1 MGYELFVDTASRE
14 TSIALL
20 KDKRLVEYHV
30 EKLDTEHSVGD
41 IYLGRVKKLMPGNNA
56 AFIEVGY
63 EKDAFLHYLDL
74 GPQLRSVI
82 KFTDQAITGAYSD
95 SALDNFKI
103 ESLIEK
109 TGKITQV
116 FTKGKQILVQVTK
129 EPISTKGP
137 RLTCDLSLPGT
148 YMVLVPFTNMVSVSK
163 KIKTLDER
171 TRLKKLAES
180 IRPKNFGVIIRTVA
194 EGKTV
199 AELHKDMGELE
210 SNWNKLFGSLK
221 GAVAPRKILGEQDRS
236 LTLVRDLLSSDFTQ
250 IVVNNNDLGEE
261 IKEYLK
267 RLSPGK
273 EKIVKL
279 HSGKSTI
286 FDHYEIDK
294 KIKNAFGRKVQCEDG
309 GYLVIDHTEAL
320 HVIDVNSGSNS
331 DIEINQEANALN
343 VNIISATEIARQLRL
358 RDMGGQIVVDFI
370 DMRNPAF
377 KRKVYDHLKSEM
389 SSDRAKHTILPISRF
404 GLMEIT
410 RQRVRPEINI
420 STAEICPMCEGT
432 GEVRPTMLILDQI
445 ESNLAHFVNEMNLK
459 SLVLNTHPFLASY
472 LKQGFLK
479 SPRWNWYRKYKV
491 WVGINPD
498 KNLHF
503 GQYNFTNKLGDE
515 IVMS

>member
-1 MGYELFVDTASRE
+1 MGYELFVDTGSRE

-20 KDKRLVEYHV
+20 KDKQLVEYHV
-30 EKLDTEHSVGD
+30 EKLDSEHSVGD

-74 GPQLRSVI
+74 GPQLRSVM
-82 KFTDQAITGAYSD
+82 KFTDQAITGAYPD
-95 SALDNFKI
+95 APLDNFKI
-103 ESLIEK
+103 EPLIEK
-109 TGKITQV
+109 TGKVTQV
-116 FTKGKQILVQVTK
+116 FTKGKQILAQVTK

-137 RLTCDLSLPGT
+137 RLTCDISLPGT

-163 KIKTLDER
+163 KIKKLEER

-210 SNWNKLFGSLK
+210 SNWKKLFSSLK
-221 GAVAPRKILGEQDRS
+221 GATAPRKILGEQDRS

-250 IVVNNNDLGEE
+250 IVVNNSALGEE

-279 HSGKSTI
+279 HQGKNTI
-286 FDHYEIDK
+286 FDAYEIDK
-294 KIKNAFGRKVQCEDG
+294 KIKNAFGRKVQCADG

-331 DIEINQEANALN
+331 DIDINQEANALN

-377 KRKVYDHLKSEM
+377 KRKVYEHLKNEM
-389 SSDRAKHTILPISRF
+389 TNDRAKHTILPISRF

-432 GEVRPTMLILDQI
+432 GEVRPSMLILDQI
-445 ESNLAHFVNEMNLK
+445 EGNLSHFVKEMNLK
-459 SLVLNTHPFLASY
+459 DLTLNVHPFLASFI
-472 LKQGFLK
+472 KQGVFSL
-479 SPRWNWYRKYKV
+479 RWTWYRKYKT
-491 WVGINPD
+491 WVTINPD

-503 GQYNFTNKLGDE
+503 GQYSFTNKLGDE
-515 IVMS
+515 IVVN